1 MVQSYRWGVFEMRT
15 SSSGLQISFQVEH
28 LIGFDDWD
36 YAKDLNWKIC
46 IKAQNTSPQG
56 YQ

>member
-1 MVQSYRWGVFEMRT
+1 MRT

-28 LIGFDDWD
+28 LMCFHDWD